1 MNRGKFKDDFVN
13 ELLFF
18 GSVANRD
25 LESGLSIEQVED
37 EFIKFCSS
45 FYGARLDF
53 DEYAV
58 KKSYFIAMH
67 ASELINGHINQ
78 ENIEALCDD
87 IEEEEK
93 IRVGKP

>member
-1 MNRGKFKDDFVN
+1 MNRGKFKGDFIN
-13 ELLFF
+13 ELMFF
-18 GSVANRD
+18 GTVANRD
-25 LESGLSIEQVED
+25 LKNGHTIEQVED

-58 KKSYFIAMH
+58 KKSYFIATY
-67 ASELINGHINQ
+67 ASELINGHIDE

-87 IEEEEK
+87 IEEEK